1 VKEAITI
8 ATPDT
13 VTLLGRG
20 GQFPRRP
27 IPLYQD
33 FVPAG
38 FPSPAQDYVER
49 ALDLNELLVKRPSA
63 TYFVRAQGDSMID
76 AGIFPGDILVVDRSL
91 EARHGDVVIA
101 CLNGE
106 LTVKRLETRPH
117 SRLVPMNKAYA
128 PIDIPEDADLELFG
142 VVTNVVH
149 SLRQP

>member
-1 VKEAITI
+1 MYIDIPEN
-8 ATPDT
+8 
-13 VTLLGRG
+13 VTLLGHSDI
-20 GQFPRRP
+20 FPRQP

-49 ALDLNELLVKRPSA
+49 ALDLNELLVKRPAA

-106 LTVKRLETRPH
+106 LTVKRLETHPQ
-117 SRLVPMNKAYA
+117 SRLVPMNKAYS
-128 PIDIPEDADLELFG
+128 PVEIPDNADLELFG
-142 VVTNVVH
+142 VVTSVVH

>member
-1 VKEAITI
+1 MKEAII
-8 ATPDT
+8 IPVPDT

-76 AGIFPGDILVVDRSL
+76 AGIHDGDIAIVEHADSAETGTIVVALVDDSEVTLKRLRRKNNSIAL
-91 EARHGDVVIA
+91 EAA
-101 CLNGE
+101 NPAY
-106 LTVKRLETRPH
+106 ETR
-117 SRLVPMNKAYA
+117 
-128 PIDIPEDADLELFG
+128 IFG
-142 VVTNVVH
+142 PDQVAIQGK
-149 SLRQP
+149 LRALIRHY

>member
-1 VKEAITI
+1 MYSNMS
-8 ATPDT
+8 DT

-20 GQFPRRP
+20 DSFPRQP

-49 ALDLNELLVKRPSA
+49 ALDLNELLVKRPAA

-106 LTVKRLETRPH
+106 LTVKRLETRPQ

-128 PIDIPEDADLELFG
+128 PVEIPDNADLELFG
-142 VVTNVVH
+142 VVTSVVH